1 MIDAL
6 RLVSVERGLD
16 PRDFTLVAF
25 GGAGPLHAIALAE
38 ALGIRRVLI
47 PPAPGNLSATGLV
60 LADVRH
66 DLVRTLVCDLATADR
81 DRLMTALE
89 ELGREASLALD
100 GERRSEEHTS
110 ELQSLMRTSYAVF

>member
-1 MIDAL
+1 M
-6 RLVSVERGLD
+6 
-16 PRDFTLVAF
+16 
-25 GGAGPLHAIALAE
+25 
-38 ALGIRRVLI
+38 

-100 GERRSEEHTS
+100 GERVPMDRRSHVYSVDLRYQGQNYEINIALSQRSDEHTS
-110 ELQSLMRTSYAVF
+110 ELQSLMRISYAVFCLKKKN